1 MARKILLL
9 IDDDFDDRDTFLL
22 SIKEVDPLINCVTAK
37 DGKEAMEMLK
47 EDETF
52 IPDFIFLDLN
62 MPRMGGK
69 EFLVAVRKLERM
81 KNVLIYIY
89 TTSAAIKEKE
99 EAIALSAA
107 GFITK
112 PYTINKLKEILS
124 DLLTSGER

>member
-1 MARKILLL
+1 MARKTLLL

-22 SIKEVDPLINCVTAK
+22 SIKEVDPLIHCVTAK
-37 DGKEAMEMLK
+37 DGREAIEMLQN
-47 EDETF
+47 DESF

-69 EFLVAVRKLERM
+69 EFLVAVRKFERM

-89 TTSAAIKEKE
+89 TTSAANKDKE
-99 EAIALSAA
+99 EALALSAA

-124 DLLTSGER
+124 ELLASD